1 MFCNVFIFKIL
12 NGGISMANDKE
23 AESKKRSE
31 LYKGIEYLGFSEKD
45 AKKIFENFE
54 DECIIEITAPQKES
68 MPMEVA
74 ITQKSHTG
82 RYKGNLYKPGN
93 VIFNIREAVV
103 SSMVIGGSVISSIM
117 SVSISQPII
126 AILTIV
132 VAVLSIAD
140 LGKIELEDDAV
151 IILANLWKNSKGA
164 NQPIEIEEAYN
175 IINQELENNKRDKLS
190 ITRYN
195 DLLKDLEKL
204 KTVKI
209 IDNKIQLKEKVV
221 IKYD

>member
-1 MFCNVFIFKIL
+1 MV
-12 NGGISMANDKE
+12 SDKV

-45 AKKIFENFE
+45 AKKIFESFE

-68 MPMEVA
+68 IPMEWT
-74 ITQKSHTG
+74 ITRKSHTG

-93 VIFNIREAVV
+93 VMFNIKKAVV
-103 SSMVIGGSVISSIM
+103 GSMVTGGSVISSIM
-117 SVSISQPII
+117 AVSISQPIM

-151 IILANLWKNSKGA
+151 MILAILWENRKRT

-195 DLLKDLEKL
+195 DLLEDLEKL
-204 KTVKI
+204 ETIEI

>member
-1 MFCNVFIFKIL
+1 
-12 NGGISMANDKE
+12 MA
-23 AESKKRSE
+23 
-31 LYKGIEYLGFSEKD
+31 
-45 AKKIFENFE
+45 
-54 DECIIEITAPQKES
+54 
-68 MPMEVA
+68 
-74 ITQKSHTG
+74 
-82 RYKGNLYKPGN
+82 
-93 VIFNIREAVV
+93 
-103 SSMVIGGSVISSIM
+103 
-117 SVSISQPII
+117 VSISQPIM

-151 IILANLWKNSKGA
+151 MILAILWENRKRT

-195 DLLKDLEKL
+195 DLLEDLEKL
-204 KTVKI
+204 ETIEI